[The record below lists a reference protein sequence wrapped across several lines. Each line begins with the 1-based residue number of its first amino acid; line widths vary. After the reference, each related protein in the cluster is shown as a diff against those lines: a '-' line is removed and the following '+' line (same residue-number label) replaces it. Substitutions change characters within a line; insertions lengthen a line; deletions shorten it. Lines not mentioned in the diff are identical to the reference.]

1 MPERKRQHFLAQQHM
16 RRWSNTGK
24 SVSALDKNVPK
35 IIELVSIRNTGQQDH
50 YYEKKPVGVEAA
62 LGELE
67 GKMKEAT
74 DSIHEREEL
83 PTLEEE
89 HRFTLMAYATTQL
102 VRKEQAAGPAREM
115 MRNMVQGTLEILE
128 KEGKVPPRPPELE
141 GVELKAVVEDQLPRQ
156 MAVGTGMETW
166 PMLGDLEVMLL
177 KSNRRRVLLPDE
189 GALQDNRIAAAT
201 GSPSGTGSMGTCVM
215 LPVGPEYCVVWF
227 DWVVFRRTTPG
238 KIHEMTE
245 GEELEL
251 GAKSILR
258 SERLTYYEEGEAGTE
273 WCIQCA
279 NHARR
284 LQQAAG
290 GWRPIP
296 GLNTP
301 REDDWGGMEPQWM
314 GIPPRPHIRKVLQ
327 RQEIREHDGNG
338 RATPDETFRAI
349 MMELE
354 KLCPGKVDSLNDGR

>member
-1 MPERKRQHFLAQQHM
+1 
-16 RRWSNTGK
+16 
-24 SVSALDKNVPK
+24 
-35 IIELVSIRNTGQQDH
+35 
-50 YYEKKPVGVEAA
+50 
-62 LGELE
+62 
-67 GKMKEAT
+67 MKEAT

-156 MAVGTGMETW
+156 MAVGTEWKHGRCSGTGSDAPQVKPET
-166 PMLGDLEVMLL
+166 
-177 KSNRRRVLLPDE
+177 VLLPDE

-201 GSPSGTGSMGTCVM
+201 GSPSGPDPWGTCVM

-245 GEELEL
+245 EEELEL

-290 GWRPIP
+290 GWRPVP

-301 REDDWGGMEPQWM
+301 REDDWVVWSHSGWGFLRDYTSGRCSSDKRSENTTEMAEQHRTKRSEP
-314 GIPPRPHIRKVLQ
+314 
-327 RQEIREHDGNG
+327 
-338 RATPDETFRAI
+338 
-349 MMELE
+349 
-354 KLCPGKVDSLNDGR
+354 S